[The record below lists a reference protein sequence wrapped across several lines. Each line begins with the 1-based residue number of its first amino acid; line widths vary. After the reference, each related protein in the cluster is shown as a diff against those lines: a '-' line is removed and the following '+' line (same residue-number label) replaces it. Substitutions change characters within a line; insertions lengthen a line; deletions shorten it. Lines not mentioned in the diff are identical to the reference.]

1 MPAAVAA
8 DLSDANGRAAR
19 RPTREVNMSA
29 DYRPGP
35 ATRAFGVF
43 KTLLTITVSLAGLG
57 LLLGWMGGAFH
68 AKVPPGV
75 VPVERPAV
83 GTRPL
88 VAAERT
94 IGSETVTAVGSVQPR
109 RKTDVASLL
118 LASIREIKPRPGER
132 VKAGEVLVI
141 LDDREL
147 NAQQRE
153 GTAAL
158 AAAEAELVTRKS
170 EYDRVKSL
178 RGTGSV
184 SAEELNRVEGAYRV
198 TEAQVRR
205 AKETIGRIEV
215 QLSYTRIVAT
225 ADGIVADRFAEP
237 GDLATPGKP
246 LLTVY
251 DPNDLELHVH
261 VPESLASGLSVGKPL
276 GIRIDA
282 NNWSATAVV
291 REIVPLAQQASRSVV
306 VKLGLTAAPAAPALP
321 GMYGRA
327 AIPVGRVE
335 RVWLPEPAVQH
346 LGQLDLVDVADHA
359 GMLTRRFVR
368 LGRSADGKV
377 EILSGLDAGERIAMP
392 VR

>member
-1 MPAAVAA
+1 
-8 DLSDANGRAAR
+8 
-19 RPTREVNMSA
+19 MST
-29 DYRPGP
+29 DHRPGP
-35 ATRAFGVF
+35 LARALGVV
-43 KTLLTITVSLAGLG
+43 KTLVTVTVALGGLALF
-57 LLLGWMGGAFH
+57 LAWMGGAFH

-75 VPVERPAV
+75 VPVEHQTV
-83 GTRPL
+83 GTRTL

-94 IGSETVTAVGSVQPR
+94 VGAETVTAVGSVQPR

-118 LASIREIKPRPGER
+118 LASIREIRPRPGDR
-132 VKAGEVLVI
+132 VKAGEALVS

-153 GTAAL
+153 ATAAL
-158 AAAEAELVTRKS
+158 AAAEADMVTRKS

-178 RGTGSV
+178 RGSGSV

-205 AKETIGRIEV
+205 VRETVGRIEV
-215 QLSYTRIVAT
+215 QLTYTRIVAT
-225 ADGIVADRFAEP
+225 GDGIVADRFAEP

-251 DPNDLELHVH
+251 DPNDLELHVN
-261 VPESLASGLSVGKPL
+261 VPESLASGLGVGKPL

-306 VKLGLTAAPAAPALP
+306 VKLGLTVSSAAPVLP

-327 AIPVGRVE
+327 AIPVGQVE
-335 RVWLPEPAVQH
+335 RVWLPQAAVQQ
-346 LGQLDLVDVADHA
+346 LGQLDLVDVADPA
-359 GMLTRRFVR
+359 GVLTRRFVR

-377 EILSGLDAGERIAMP
+377 EILSGLAAGERVALP
-392 VR
+392 AR